1 MWQGARQLLILAYAA
16 ANGKDA
22 VTKVVAAWGGSMGGG
37 AGGDAVMDGIGADQ
51 GVGVG
56 VGRGRRS
63 VLRAGVLGGAAVALG
78 AAGAAGAAGGIGKA
92 AAATQPPFQLFAQ
105 SDLNFETLFTLG
117 GAGYGISEV
126 GEIVTTVNRIN
137 AAGAGYQTYYD
148 NFMAMA
154 RNVDALAGRELA
166 AGHTASARSAYLRAA
181 SYYDACLF
189 FVLGTTSHALEAGVY
204 AAMQRCWN
212 RATQLFDPPFERVRI
227 PYGRTWMPGYMLR
240 PDTRRIRRPTVILN
254 NGSDAQNVDLY
265 AFGGA
270 AALER
275 GYNALIFEGPG
286 QGSMLFEREIP
297 FQVDWEH
304 VVTPVVDYLQ
314 ARPDVD
320 RRRIAITG
328 WSLCGESVIRAAA
341 FEHRL
346 AGVAADPG
354 VLDAWLAWPS
364 QIRSLFTPGATERQV
379 NAEWRTVIP
388 QLDAMERFTLMK
400 RAELYARQ
408 FLLAGRAG
416 RVFTDLWLLGTI
428 QMRLNVTRVASRV
441 TSPTLVTGYEQD
453 QFYPGQGSQVYALLR
468 SPKAYHY
475 FTSAHGAE
483 YHDAPMAP
491 QTRNQVVFDWLDG
504 VLT

>member
-1 MWQGARQLLILAYAA
+1 MSGETGGR
-16 ANGKDA
+16 A
-22 VTKVVAAWGGSMGGG
+22 VLDEAIVGDG
-37 AGGDAVMDGIGADQ
+37 AGP
-51 GVGVG
+51 
-56 VGRGRRS
+56 GRRS
-63 VLRAGVLGGAAVALG
+63 VLRAAVLGGG
-78 AAGAAGAAGGIGKA
+78 AAAAFGAAGAAGGLGKA
-92 AAATQPPFQLFAQ
+92 EAATQPPFQLFAQ
-105 SDLNFETLFTLG
+105 ADLNFETLFTLG
-117 GAGYGISEV
+117 GAGYGISEI
-126 GEIVTTVNRIN
+126 GEVVTTANRIN
-137 AAGAGYQTYYD
+137 AAGASYQTYYD

-154 RNVDALAGRELA
+154 CNVDALAGRELA

-189 FVLGTTSHALEAGVY
+189 FVLGTRSHAREADVY

-212 RATQLFDPPFERVRI
+212 RAAQLSDPPFERVRI
-227 PYGRTWMPGYMLR
+227 PYGRTWMPGYLLR

-297 FQVDWEH
+297 LRADWEH
-304 VVTPVVDYLQ
+304 VVTPIVDYLQ
-314 ARPDVD
+314 ARPEVD
-320 RRRIAITG
+320 PRRIAITG

-346 AGVAADPG
+346 AAVVADPG
-354 VLDAWLAWPS
+354 VLDAWLAWPA
-364 QIRSLFTPGATERQV
+364 QLRSLFKPGATRHQV
-379 NAEWRTVIP
+379 NAEWRASIP
-388 QLDAMERFTLMK
+388 HLDPVDRFTLTK

-416 RVFTDLWLLGTI
+416 RVFADLWLLGMI
-428 QMRLNVTRVASRV
+428 QMRLNVTKVASHV
-441 TSPTLVTGYEQD
+441 TSPTLITGYDQD
-453 QFYPGQGSQVYALLR
+453 QFVPGQASKVYPLLR

-491 QTRNQVVFDWLDG
+491 QTRNQVVFDWLD
-504 VLT
+504 TIF

>member
-1 MWQGARQLLILAYAA
+1 MS
-16 ANGKDA
+16 
-22 VTKVVAAWGGSMGGG
+22 GGTDGV
-37 AGGDAVMDGIGADQ
+37 AVMDDLIAGQHG
-51 GVGVG
+51 
-56 VGRGRRS
+56 GRGRRS
-63 VLRAGVLGGAAVALG
+63 VLRAGLLGGAAVAFG
-78 AAGAAGAAGGIGKA
+78 AAGAAGAAGGAPKA

-117 GAGYGISEV
+117 GCGYGIAEV

-137 AAGAGYQTYYD
+137 AAGATYQAYYD
-148 NFMAMA
+148 SFMAMA

-189 FVLGTTSHALEAGVY
+189 FVLGTTSHAFEANVY

-227 PYGRTWMPGYMLR
+227 PYGRTWMPGYLLR
-240 PDTRRIRRPTVILN
+240 PDTRRVRRPTVILN

-265 AFGGA
+265 AFGGVA
-270 AALER
+270 AIER

-297 FQVDWEH
+297 LRVDWEH
-304 VVTPVVDYLQ
+304 VVTPIVDYLQ

-320 RRRIAITG
+320 PRRIAITG
-328 WSLCGESVIRAAA
+328 WSLCGGSVIRAAA

-346 AGVAADPG
+346 AAVVADPG
-354 VLDAWLAWPS
+354 LVDPWLAWPES
-364 QIRSLFTPGATERQV
+364 VRSLFTPGATKQQV
-379 NAEWRTVIP
+379 NAEWRAVIP
-388 QLDAMERFTLMK
+388 HLDAMDRFTLIK

-408 FLLAGRAG
+408 FLLQGRAG
-416 RVFTDLWLLGTI
+416 SVFTNLWLLGMI
-428 QMRLNVTRVASRV
+428 QMALNVTKYVPRV
-441 TSPTLVTGYEQD
+441 TSPTLVNGYEQD
-453 QFYPGQGSQVYALLR
+453 QFVPGQAKQAYALLR

-491 QTRNQVVFDWLDG
+491 QTRNQVVFDWLDSI
-504 VLT
+504 L

>member
-1 MWQGARQLLILAYAA
+1 VLEIKA

-22 VTKVVAAWGGSMGGG
+22 VTKITAAGRDMGGATG
-37 AGGDAVMDGIGADQ
+37 DRAVRDEVIAAQGGGQ
-51 GVGVG
+51 
-56 VGRGRRS
+56 GRRS
-63 VLRAGVLGGAAVALG
+63 VLRTAVLGGSAAVALG
-78 AAGAAGAAGGIGKA
+78 AAGAAGGLGKA

-105 SDLNFETLFTLG
+105 PDLNFETLFTLG
-117 GAGYGISEV
+117 SAGYGCSEV
-126 GEIVTTVNRIN
+126 GEIVTVVNRIN
-137 AAGAGYQTYYD
+137 AAGASYQAYYD
-148 NFMAMA
+148 NFMNMA
-154 RNVDALAGRELA
+154 RDVDALAGRELA
-166 AGHTASARSAYLRAA
+166 AGHTASARSACLRAA

-189 FVLGTTSHALEAGVY
+189 FVLGTTSHAYEAGVY

-227 PYGRTWMPGYMLR
+227 PYGRTWMPGYLLR

-254 NGSDAQNVDLY
+254 NGSDAQNIDLY

-297 FQVDWEH
+297 LRVDWEH
-304 VVTPVVDYLQ
+304 VVTPIVDYLQ

-320 RRRIAITG
+320 PRRIAITG

-346 AGVAADPG
+346 AAVVADPG
-354 VLDAWLAWPS
+354 VLDAWLAWPTS
-364 QIRSLFTPGATERQV
+364 IRSLFTPGATREQV
-379 NAEWRTVIP
+379 NAEWRASIP
-388 QLDAMERFTLMK
+388 HLDAMDRFTLMK

-416 RVFTDLWLLGTI
+416 RVFTDLWLLGMI
-428 QMRLNVTRVASRV
+428 LMRLNVSKVAPLV
-441 TSPTLVTGYEQD
+441 TSPTLITEYEQD
-453 QFYPGQGSQVYALLR
+453 NFGTGQAKPVYKLLR

-475 FTSAHGAE
+475 FTSAHGTE

-491 QTRNQVVFDWLDG
+491 QTRNQVVFDWLDSI
-504 VLT
+504 L

>member
-1 MWQGARQLLILAYAA
+1 MRSPKI
-16 ANGKDA
+16 
-22 VTKVVAAWGGSMGGG
+22 VAAGEQMSGAVGGHAAVSEVMPGQ
-37 AGGDAVMDGIGADQ
+37 DA
-51 GVGVG
+51 
-56 VGRGRRS
+56 GRGRRS
-63 VLRAGVLGGAAVALG
+63 VLRTAVFGGGAAVALG
-78 AAGAAGAAGGIGKA
+78 AAGTVVGVGGTGGTGKA
-92 AAATQPPFQLFAQ
+92 TAATQPPFQLFAQ

-117 GAGYGISEV
+117 SAGYGCSEV
-126 GEIVTTVNRIN
+126 GEVVTTVNRIN
-137 AAGAGYQTYYD
+137 AAGASYQAYYD
-148 NFMAMA
+148 NFAAMA
-154 RNVDALAGRELA
+154 RNVEAIADRELA
-166 AGHTASARSAYLRAA
+166 AGHLASARSAYLRAA

-189 FVLGTTSHALEAGVY
+189 FVLGTTSHAREVDVY
-204 AAMQRCWN
+204 AVMQRCWD

-227 PYGRTWMPGYMLR
+227 PYGRTWMPGYLLR

-297 FQVDWEH
+297 FRADWEH
-304 VVTPVVDYLQ
+304 VVTPIVDYLQ
-314 ARPDVD
+314 ERPDVD
-320 RRRIAITG
+320 PRRIAITG

-346 AGVAADPG
+346 AAVVADPG
-354 VLDAWLAWPS
+354 VIDAWRSWPK
-364 QIRSLFTPGATERQV
+364 QIRQLFAPGATEEQV
-379 NAEWRTVIP
+379 NAEWAVAIAH
-388 QLDAMERFTLMK
+388 LDAMDRFTLMK

-416 RVFTDLWLLGTI
+416 RVFTNLWLLGTLLM
-428 QMRLNVTRVASRV
+428 QLNVIKVASLV
-441 TSPTLVTGYEQD
+441 TSPTLITQYELD
-453 QFYPGQGSQVYALLR
+453 QLAVNQAKPVYERLR
-468 SPKAYHY
+468 SPKAFHY

-504 VLT
+504 IL